1 MNSSFFVRSSQL
13 NSSYFSNRPSVARN
27 VMNSVPQTAATTFAF
42 SSIFIIVLWLV
53 YMSPACVQC
62 TLKCNSDS
70 SSLPFVVQ
78 TAVGIL
84 LLSQIVAGL
93 TDIYIRVYRAQ
104 WGRCDTIRAL
114 WLAVSIYCSSPPLV
128 ANALAI
134 RFLNLSALKHL
145 KIDLHQNLPV

>member
-1 MNSSFFVRSSQL
+1 MHNAQYVA
-13 NSSYFSNRPSVARN
+13 SVARN

-62 TLKCNSDS
+62 TLQCNSDS

-93 TDIYIRVYRAQ
+93 TDIYEYIGPSGGVATPSGLFGWQSLYTVA
-104 WGRCDTIRAL
+104 
-114 WLAVSIYCSSPPLV
+114 PL
-128 ANALAI
+128 
-134 RFLNLSALKHL
+134 H
-145 KIDLHQNLPV
+145 